1 MFVGGV
7 LMKEGITAYIIESN
21 RKIRK
26 VTVAHVVGNM
36 ALVKFDEG
44 GGIRVHL
51 SRLFESE
58 EAARKYLSIRDIVCN
73 KYNNQLR
80 VIGQNVLMG

>member
-1 MFVGGV
+1 
-7 LMKEGITAYIIESN
+7 MKEGIIAYIIESN

-26 VTVAHVVGNM
+26 VTVAHAVGNM

-51 SRLFESE
+51 I
-58 EAARKYLSIRDIVCN
+58 K
-73 KYNNQLR
+73 
-80 VIGQNVLMG
+80 

>member
-1 MFVGGV
+1 MKQGV
-7 LMKEGITAYIIESN
+7 TAYIIESN

-26 VTVAHVVGNM
+26 VTVAHVTGNM

-51 SRLFESE
+51 NRLFESE
-58 EAARKYLSIRDIVCN
+58 EAARRHLRIKGVIHD
-73 KYNNQLR
+73 KYNGQL
-80 VIGQNVLMG
+80 M

>member
-7 LMKEGITAYIIESN
+7 LMKEGIIAYIIESN
-21 RKIRK
+21 RKIRR

-44 GGIRVHL
+44 GGIRVPIN
-51 SRLFESE
+51 RLYGSE
-58 EAARKYLSIRDIVCN
+58 EEATKELRYKTEVKKPPHNYLN
-73 KYNNQLR
+73 GQL
-80 VIGQNVLMG
+80 L

>member
-7 LMKEGITAYIIESN
+7 LMKEGIIAYIIESN
-21 RKIRK
+21 RKIRR

-44 GGIRVHL
+44 GGIRVPIN
-51 SRLFESE
+51 RLYGSE
-58 EAARKYLSIRDIVCN
+58 EEAIKELRYKTEVKKPPHNYLN
-73 KYNNQLR
+73 GQL
-80 VIGQNVLMG
+80 L